1 MTKMIKSDIEQKAKL
16 IALARALGQEPD
28 AQLVAEVEGYAAF
41 QEELRE
47 NARLSIMQDL
57 QQAIATAKQQ
67 LVETLVQEQPSEFPQ
82 PPSLQELEHFL
93 SESTA
98 EDEHDLD
105 TETPQEISEP
115 SAPAQTVTE
124 QSLADLAASSISA
137 SFKRDSFQQPDPA
150 APTDLVSLQR
160 KVKYLEQWLGKVS
173 LAGPGGGASDTSNF
187 TSYTRLVQ
195 DSAYTV
201 ARKDYYIGVNVHAP
215 VTITLPD
222 TAEAGRNLVIKD
234 ESGNCKHFPIT
245 LLGNIDNDANGLILK
260 INNGAIQLIYR
271 DGWRII

>member
-1 MTKMIKSDIEQKAKL
+1 MKKDIQTKAKL
-16 IALARALGQEPD
+16 IELARAFGQEPD
-28 AQLVAEVEGYAAF
+28 ADLVAEVTAYMDF
-41 QEELRE
+41 QNRIRQSVRASMDSDL
-47 NARLSIMQDL
+47 ALVLSTEALKKSDPEYPRPPSLDDL
-57 QQAIATAKQQ
+57 EQ
-67 LVETLVQEQPSEFPQ
+67 LLQEQPHELVQEPSQETIVTTDARPQADTPAQPSGT
-82 PPSLQELEHFL
+82 L
-93 SESTA
+93 A
-98 EDEHDLD
+98 
-105 TETPQEISEP
+105 
-115 SAPAQTVTE
+115 E
-124 QSLADLAASSISA
+124 QSLTDLVSASISA
-137 SFKRDSFQQPDPA
+137 GLKKDSFQQPEPA
-150 APTDLVSLQR
+150 ASTDLVSLQR
-160 KVKYLEQWLGKVS
+160 KVKYLEQWLGKIS

-195 DSAYTV
+195 DSTYTV

>member
-1 MTKMIKSDIEQKAKL
+1 MLKTELEQKAKL
-16 IALARALGQEPD
+16 IELARALGQEPD
-28 AQLVAEVEGYAAF
+28 PDLVAEVAAYLEF
-41 QEELRE
+41 QAELRE
-47 NARLSIMQDL
+47 SVRSGLERDLFNALQDS
-57 QQAIATAKQQ
+57 KQQ
-67 LVETLVQEQPSEFPQ
+67 IQNLIKETAVLYPE
-82 PPSLQELEHFL
+82 PPSLDDLEKFITENTQEETHELVQ
-93 SESTA
+93 
-98 EDEHDLD
+98 
-105 TETPQEISEP
+105 ETPQEIP
-115 SAPAQTVTE
+115 TTSASSDTIAE
-124 QSLADLAASSISA
+124 QSLADLAAASISA
-137 SFKRDSFQQPDPA
+137 SIKRDSFQQPEPA
-150 APTDLVSLQR
+150 ASTDLVSLQR

-195 DSAYTV
+195 DSTYTV

>member
-1 MTKMIKSDIEQKAKL
+1 MKKDIQTKAKL
-16 IALARALGQEPD
+16 IELARAFGQEPD
-28 AQLVAEVEGYAAF
+28 ADLVAEVTAYMDF
-41 QEELRE
+41 QNRIRQSVRASMDSDL
-47 NARLSIMQDL
+47 ALVLSTEALKKSEPEYPRPPSLDDL
-57 QQAIATAKQQ
+57 EQ
-67 LVETLVQEQPSEFPQ
+67 LLQEQPHELVQEPSQETIVTTDARPQADTPAQPSGT
-82 PPSLQELEHFL
+82 L
-93 SESTA
+93 A
-98 EDEHDLD
+98 
-105 TETPQEISEP
+105 
-115 SAPAQTVTE
+115 E
-124 QSLADLAASSISA
+124 QSLTDLVSASISA
-137 SFKRDSFQQPDPA
+137 GLKKDSFQQPEPA
-150 APTDLVSLQR
+150 ASTDLVSLQR
-160 KVKYLEQWLGKVS
+160 KVKYLEQWLGKIS

-195 DSAYTV
+195 DSTYTV

>member
-1 MTKMIKSDIEQKAKL
+1 MKKDIQTKAKL
-16 IALARALGQEPD
+16 IELARAFGQEPD
-28 AQLVAEVEGYAAF
+28 ADLVAEVTAYMDF
-41 QEELRE
+41 QNRIRQSVRASMDSDL
-47 NARLSIMQDL
+47 ALVLSTEALKKPEPEYPRPPSLDDL
-57 QQAIATAKQQ
+57 EQ
-67 LVETLVQEQPSEFPQ
+67 LLQEQPHELVQEPSQETIVTTDARPQADTPAQPSGT
-82 PPSLQELEHFL
+82 L
-93 SESTA
+93 A
-98 EDEHDLD
+98 
-105 TETPQEISEP
+105 
-115 SAPAQTVTE
+115 E
-124 QSLADLAASSISA
+124 QSLTDLVSASISA
-137 SFKRDSFQQPDPA
+137 GLKKDSFQQPEPA
-150 APTDLVSLQR
+150 ASTDLVNLQR
-160 KVKYLEQWLGKVS
+160 KVKYLEQWLGKIS

-195 DSAYTV
+195 DSTYTV

>member
-1 MTKMIKSDIEQKAKL
+1 MKKDIQTKAKL
-16 IALARALGQEPD
+16 IELARAFGQEPD
-28 AQLVAEVEGYAAF
+28 ADLVAEVTAYMDF
-41 QEELRE
+41 QNRIRQSVRASMDSDL
-47 NARLSIMQDL
+47 ALVLSTEALKKSEPEYPRPPSLDDL
-57 QQAIATAKQQ
+57 EQ
-67 LVETLVQEQPSEFPQ
+67 LLQEQPHELVQEPSQETIVTTDARPQADTPAQPSG
-82 PPSLQELEHFL
+82 SL
-93 SESTA
+93 A
-98 EDEHDLD
+98 
-105 TETPQEISEP
+105 
-115 SAPAQTVTE
+115 E
-124 QSLADLAASSISA
+124 QSLTDLVSASISA
-137 SFKRDSFQQPDPA
+137 GLKKDSFQQPEPA
-150 APTDLVSLQR
+150 ASTDLVSLQR

-195 DSAYTV
+195 DSTYTV

>member
-1 MTKMIKSDIEQKAKL
+1 MKKDIQTKAKL
-16 IALARALGQEPD
+16 IELARAFGQEPD
-28 AQLVAEVEGYAAF
+28 ADLVAEVTAYMDF
-41 QEELRE
+41 QNRIRQSVRASMDSDL
-47 NARLSIMQDL
+47 ALVLSTEALKKSEPEYPRPPSLDDL
-57 QQAIATAKQQ
+57 EQ
-67 LVETLVQEQPSEFPQ
+67 LLQEQPHELVQEPSQETIVTTDARPQADTPAQPSG
-82 PPSLQELEHFL
+82 SL
-93 SESTA
+93 A
-98 EDEHDLD
+98 
-105 TETPQEISEP
+105 
-115 SAPAQTVTE
+115 E
-124 QSLADLAASSISA
+124 QSLTDLVSASISA
-137 SFKRDSFQQPDPA
+137 GLKKDSFQQPEPA
-150 APTDLVSLQR
+150 ASTDLVNLQR
-160 KVKYLEQWLGKVS
+160 KVKYLEQWLGKIS

-195 DSAYTV
+195 DSTYTV

>member
-1 MTKMIKSDIEQKAKL
+1 MKKDIQTKAKL
-16 IALARALGQEPD
+16 IELARAFGQEPD
-28 AQLVAEVEGYAAF
+28 ADLVAEVTAYMDF
-41 QEELRE
+41 QNRIRQSVRASMDSDL
-47 NARLSIMQDL
+47 ALVLSTEALKKSEPEYPRPPSLDDL
-57 QQAIATAKQQ
+57 EQ
-67 LVETLVQEQPSEFPQ
+67 LLQEQPHELVQEPSQETIVTTDARPQADTPAQPSGT
-82 PPSLQELEHFL
+82 L
-93 SESTA
+93 A
-98 EDEHDLD
+98 
-105 TETPQEISEP
+105 
-115 SAPAQTVTE
+115 E
-124 QSLADLAASSISA
+124 QSLTDLVSASISA
-137 SFKRDSFQQPDPA
+137 GLKKDSFQQPEPA
-150 APTDLVSLQR
+150 ASTDLVSLQR

-195 DSAYTV
+195 DSTYTV

>member
-1 MTKMIKSDIEQKAKL
+1 MKKDIQTKAKL
-16 IALARALGQEPD
+16 IELARAFGQEPD
-28 AQLVAEVEGYAAF
+28 ADLVAEVTAYMDF
-41 QEELRE
+41 QNRIRQSVRASMDSDL
-47 NARLSIMQDL
+47 ALVLSTEALKKPEPEYPRPPSLDDL
-57 QQAIATAKQQ
+57 EQ
-67 LVETLVQEQPSEFPQ
+67 LLQEQPHELVQEPSQETIVTTDARPQ
-82 PPSLQELEHFL
+82 ADTPAHPSGTL
-93 SESTA
+93 A
-98 EDEHDLD
+98 
-105 TETPQEISEP
+105 
-115 SAPAQTVTE
+115 E
-124 QSLADLAASSISA
+124 QSLTDLVSASISA
-137 SFKRDSFQQPDPA
+137 GLKKDSFQQPEPA
-150 APTDLVSLQR
+150 ASTDLVSLQR
-160 KVKYLEQWLGKVS
+160 KVKYLEQWLGKIS

-195 DSAYTV
+195 DSTYTV